1 MPRLVRKKALPS
13 GKLLEFSRKIVI
25 FSPAKKIRAH
35 ILLPKGKTCKQLL
48 LNGTETD
55 FTVESVGDS
64 AYVNIDCNADRKM
77 SFEVIF

>member
-1 MPRLVRKKALPS
+1 MRYDVY
-13 GKLLEFSRKIVI
+13 
-25 FSPAKKIRAH
+25 SPAKKIRAH